1 MDKSYSAET
10 VLSQVHEGMTVY
22 DSKTQNIGTVSD
34 IYMGSDYHAE
44 LPNDAEIEPQADKSA
59 ITDGIMAA
67 GNGLPIMPVPM
78 GFGNVAL
85 GGVAG
90 ILPVFAFEDEIPVQI
105 RSHLLEQ
112 GFIQIRGNGILGAAR
127 YVTADQVATVRDDA
141 VYLNVSREQLAKH
154 L

>member
-10 VLSQVHEGMTVY
+10 VLSQVHEDMTVY
-22 DSKTQNIGTVSD
+22 DSKTQNIGTVFD

-44 LPNDAEIEPQADKSA
+44 LPNATEIAPQADKGA

-67 GNGLPIMPVPM
+67 GHGLPIMPVPM
-78 GFGNVAL
+78 GFGNGAL
-85 GGVAG
+85 GGMAG
-90 ILPVFAFEDEIPVQI
+90 ILPVFAFEDEIPAPI

-112 GFIQIRGNGILGAAR
+112 GFIKIRGNGILGAAR
-127 YVTADQVATVRDDA
+127 YVTADQIAVVRDDA
-141 VYLNVSREQLAKH
+141 VDLNVSREQLAER